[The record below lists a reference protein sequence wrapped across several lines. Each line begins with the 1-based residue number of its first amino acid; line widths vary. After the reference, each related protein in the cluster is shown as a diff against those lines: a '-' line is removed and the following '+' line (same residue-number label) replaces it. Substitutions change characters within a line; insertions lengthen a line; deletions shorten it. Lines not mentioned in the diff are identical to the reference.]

1 MAEQFSAVGRA
12 AQGVAH
18 EAFHAT
24 VSGSGSGGG
33 NFSIDISC
41 DRAVVKDALIAVSA
55 TAVTLTAI
63 YAGYKLISKKMDGA
77 INRGLGGERDDQ
89 QVGAIEP
96 RCLHVR
102 LRCFTDKRFLEVLE
116 DYDSGRMKDCLKK
129 EFLDI
134 GIEVEGLTVKI
145 ENWEEVKQ
153 RKVAICKR

>member
-1 MAEQFSAVGRA
+1 MAEQLSAVGRA

-24 VSGSGSGGG
+24 VSRSGGG
-33 NFSIDISC
+33 NISIDISC

-55 TAVTLTAI
+55 TAVTLSAI

-89 QVGAIEP
+89 KLGPIEP
-96 RCLHVR
+96 KCLHVR
-102 LRCFTDKRFLEVLE
+102 LRCFTDKRFLEVLK
-116 DYDSGRMKDCLKK
+116 DYDSGRMKDRFKK
-129 EFLDI
+129 EFSNI
-134 GIEVEGLTVKI
+134 GIEIEGLTVKI

-153 RKVAICKR
+153 LKVAICQR